1 MNSIDR
7 IQVFSVDDHP
17 LLREGIATLI
27 KNQPDMVLV
36 GEASTGREAIQQF
49 RKHQPHVTLM
59 DLRLPDMNGIDVMI
73 AIRTEFPDARIIIL
87 TTFEGDVEIQRALE
101 AGARGYLLKSMPPKE
116 LLEVIRQVHAGK
128 KRIPPEIAAQIAEH
142 ISDESLTERE
152 VEVLQEISGGNRNR
166 DIAEKLFITE
176 ETVKVHI
183 KHIMEKLGASDRTQ
197 AVAIGVRRGIIHL

>member
-1 MNSIDR
+1 MSANNSIR
-7 IQVFSVDDHP
+7 VLSVDDHP

-36 GEASTGREAIQQF
+36 AEASSGRDAIRQF
-49 RKHQPHVTLM
+49 HEHQPDVTLM

-73 AIRTEFPDARIIIL
+73 AIRTEFPDAHIIML

-116 LLEVIRQVHAGK
+116 LVEVIRQVHAGK

-142 ISDESLTERE
+142 LSDEALTERE
-152 VEVLQEISGGNRNR
+152 VQVLREIAGGNRNR

-197 AVAIGVRRGIIHL
+197 AVAIGVRRGIIQL